1 MSGTEGRAAPKRIG
15 IFGGTFD
22 PVHVGHLVAVVN
34 AMHGASLDR
43 VLMVVANVPW
53 QKERTRAIS
62 PAWVR
67 FALLKASIDGVA
79 GLEASDI
86 EIRRGGKSYTIDTVR
101 ETKAHYPEAEAFLIV
116 GADAAR
122 GLASW
127 ERSERLSEL
136 VALIVVNRP
145 GTSVSSEELAGWRT
159 LFVEVPAIDI
169 SSTDIRARVR
179 ENRPLDFL
187 LTRETID
194 FIHRSGL
201 YLDGSEIARE
211 Q

>member
-1 MSGTEGRAAPKRIG
+1 MSGRDGDAAPKRIG

-67 FALLKASIDGVA
+67 FALLKASIDGVG

-101 ETKAHYPEAEAFLIV
+101 ETKEHYPEAEVFLIV

-136 VALIVVNRP
+136 VTLIVVNRP
-145 GTSVSSEELAGWRT
+145 GTSVTSEELSGWKT

-201 YLDGSEIARE
+201 YVEGSEIARE

>member
-1 MSGTEGRAAPKRIG
+1 MSARDVVSAPKRIG

-34 AMHGASLDR
+34 AMHGASLDQ

-67 FALLKASIDGVA
+67 FALLKASIDGVQ

-101 ETKAHYPEAEAFLIV
+101 ETSERYPEAEIFLIV
-116 GADAAR
+116 GGDAAR

-127 ERSERLSEL
+127 ERSERLSEM
-136 VALIVVNRP
+136 VTLIVVNRP
-145 GTSVSSEELAGWRT
+145 GTSVESEELAGWRT

-187 LTRETID
+187 LTRESID

-201 YLDGSEIARE
+201 YLDGTQITKPE
-211 Q
+211 

>member
-1 MSGTEGRAAPKRIG
+1 MSGRDGHAAPKRIG

-67 FALLKASIDGVA
+67 FALLKASIDGVE

-101 ETKAHYPEAEAFLIV
+101 ETKERYPEAEVFLIV

-136 VALIVVNRP
+136 VTLIVVNRP
-145 GTSVSSEELAGWRT
+145 GTSVTSEELAGWKT

-201 YLDGSEIARE
+201 YVEGSEIARE

>member
-1 MSGTEGRAAPKRIG
+1 MSANEGHATPRRIG

-67 FALLKASIDGVA
+67 FALLKASIDGVE

-101 ETKAHYPEAEAFLIV
+101 ETKARYPEAEVFLIV

-136 VALIVVNRP
+136 VTLIVVNRP
-145 GTSVSSEELAGWRT
+145 GTSVTSEELAGWRT

-179 ENRPLDFL
+179 EHRPLDFL

-201 YLDGSEIARE
+201 YSEGAEIARE